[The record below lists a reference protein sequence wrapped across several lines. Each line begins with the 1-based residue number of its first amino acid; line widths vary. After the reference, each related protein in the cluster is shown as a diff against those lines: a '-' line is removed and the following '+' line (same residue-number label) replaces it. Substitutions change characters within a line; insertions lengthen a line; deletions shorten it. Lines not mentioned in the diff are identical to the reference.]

1 MTFEFYPLSRCFGQ
15 DLPYFLIPYFCLFLS
30 FSSLK
35 AWVLLLRTRDLPC
48 LAAYASV
55 VLKKKKKKKKK
66 KIPHAGREASYHV
79 VLCGSRGEL
88 FVCPIYLP
96 TYPQEKLIDSAYTPQ
111 YRRLT
116 ASHRLRPPL
125 ASCNFQSYE

>member
-15 DLPYFLIPYFCLFLS
+15 DLLYFLIPYFCLFLS

-55 VLKKKKKKKKK
+55 VLKKKKKEKEKKEDEKK
-66 KIPHAGREASYHV
+66 FWFFFVVSLSFARITFRTSLVNSEQYFSLPNNQGAHNSNDFIIINAKRLLKSKTWVQFIP
-79 VLCGSRGEL
+79 
-88 FVCPIYLP
+88 
-96 TYPQEKLIDSAYTPQ
+96 K
-111 YRRLT
+111 
-116 ASHRLRPPL
+116 
-125 ASCNFQSYE
+125 